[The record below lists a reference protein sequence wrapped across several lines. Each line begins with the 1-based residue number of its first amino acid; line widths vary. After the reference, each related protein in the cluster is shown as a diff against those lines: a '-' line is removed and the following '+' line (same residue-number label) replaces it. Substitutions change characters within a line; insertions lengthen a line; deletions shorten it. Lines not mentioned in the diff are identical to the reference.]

1 MKTLLGFL
9 MMLGTGGII
18 YIMLYT
24 AFVFFLGLDARV
36 AGVLS
41 GGLIGVVHYV
51 WGYTTG
57 ENKKISDE

>member
-1 MKTLLGFL
+1 MKTLIGFL

-36 AGVLS
+36 AGFLS

-51 WGYTTG
+51 WGYATG
-57 ENKKISDE
+57 EKKTSEE

>member
-1 MKTLLGFL
+1 

>member
-1 MKTLLGFL
+1 MKTLFGFL

-36 AGVLS
+36 SGFLS

-57 ENKKISDE
+57 ENKKTSDE

>member
-1 MKTLLGFL
+1 

-36 AGVLS
+36 SGFLS

-57 ENKKISDE
+57 ENKKTSDE